1 MPLSLIAINEPI
13 RKELRI
19 TRDEWAFCEYIMNGL
34 TSDHELGFCLCGE
47 SHIMFPSVA
56 REYIAR
62 AKQAML
68 IMGLIEE
75 FPVLKTT
82 QKWFNASRLNEIEP

>member
-34 TSDHELGFCLCGE
+34 TSDHELGFCLCGAA
-47 SHIMFPSVA
+47 HIMFPAVA
-56 REYIAR
+56 KEQIAR
-62 AKQAML
+62 AKQSML
-68 IMGLIEE
+68 IAGLIEE
-75 FPVLKTT
+75 CPVLKAT
-82 QKWFNASRLNEIEP
+82 QKWFDASRLNEIEP